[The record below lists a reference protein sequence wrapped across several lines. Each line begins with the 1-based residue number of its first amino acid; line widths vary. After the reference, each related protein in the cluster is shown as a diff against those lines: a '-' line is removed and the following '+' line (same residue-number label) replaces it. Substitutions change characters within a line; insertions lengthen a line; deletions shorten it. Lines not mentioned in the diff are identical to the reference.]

1 MTERFNIFE
10 HTSLYR
16 DYQFVFENKII
27 TEENIDFYTHSKS
40 ELAVIFNCPFIPSD
54 DQILSYIRREEV
66 EIDYENIKLFNTF
79 VRVIYELLN
88 QSLFNYNKQ
97 KKITDKDA
105 VKRAKQDAKA
115 EERARIKEITRLEK
129 LELKI
134 KEANKVCICDC
145 GKSYTAS
152 NKLKHLS
159 TALHHERLES
169 IRYFCEKNKI
179 EINI

>member
-1 MTERFNIFE
+1 MSERFKPFE

-27 TEENIDFYTHSKS
+27 TEENVEFYTHSKS

-54 DQILSYIRREEV
+54 DQILSYVRREEV
-66 EIDYENIKLFNTF
+66 DIETEDIKLFNTF

-97 KKITDKDA
+97 KKVNDKLSI
-105 VKRAKQDAKA
+105 KQAKSDAKA
-115 EERARIKEITRLEK
+115 EDRAKIREAKRQEK
-129 LELKI
+129 LENKI
-134 KEANKVCICDC
+134 RESNKVCVCDC

-159 TALHHERLES
+159 TTLHHERLEA
-169 IRYFCEKNKI
+169 IRYFCQKNKI

>member
-115 EERARIKEITRLEK
+115 DERAKIREAKRLEK
-129 LELKI
+129 LEAKI
-134 KEANKVCICDC
+134 QEANRQVRCEC
-145 GKSYTAS
+145 GKLYSYS
-152 NKLKHLS
+152 NKLKHIS
-159 TALHHERLES
+159 TALHQERLEA
-169 IRYFCEKNKI
+169 I
-179 EINI
+179 EYYKSTL